1 MEEER
6 SRIAEAIRRLREGVH
21 WRPEKDVQHLAKRIE
36 LGHLPGGATVVD
48 YEALIL
54 RVVRTPTATVFAYRW
69 GEILYPT
76 VVAEVEGVR
85 WLVMMGLD
93 GLMET
98 AFPPEDPEM
107 YFANPRFQ
115 QMGTPEELGL

>member
-36 LGHLPGGATVVD
+36 LGHLPGGTTVAD

-54 RVVRTPTATVFAYRW
+54 RVRLPLYRP
-69 GEILYPT
+69 Y
-76 VVAEVEGVR
+76 AEGN
-85 WLVMMGLD
+85 LSGAD
-93 GLMET
+93 GLSYDAHERIL
-98 AFPPEDPEM
+98 A
-107 YFANPRFQ
+107 
-115 QMGTPEELGL
+115 